1 MKKIIF
7 TVVAVSI
14 TVAALMFA
22 STSSNKRVVTPAAE
36 PTVLVS
42 TTSTTVT
49 ALTPV
54 PVPVV
59 NTTAPVSKPVVSKPI
74 PVVKPA
80 LVVVTNT
87 TIPPVVVPTTQL
99 APVVNT
105 TTTTT
110 TTSFPVLTTTT
121 TTTTTTSTTIMY
133 VPRYIACHVDVQTAP
148 TMYDAINFNQKNWPN
163 GFVFPGPMTQ
173 QQCQDFGKA
182 WADHMGYRFVPGGTF
197 TYDRVT

>member
-42 TTSTTVT
+42 TTSTTV
-49 ALTPV
+49 PV

-87 TIPPVVVPTTQL
+87 TIPPVVVVVPTTQL

-110 TTSFPVLTTTT
+110 SLPVLTTTT

-133 VPRYIACHVDVQTAP
+133 VPRYIACHVDVQTTP